1 MLAPTLVFL
10 FLFTYG
16 PALYNVIQSGPGYSK
31 LWTNPS
37 NLASLR
43 ATLLYVL
50 IAAPASI
57 LLGLGA
63 ALLVEGKTP
72 ARIFARAV
80 LFHPVVL
87 PAVALSAGPGLH
99 GARVRRLQP
108 PCPSRLCLPLS
119 GSFAGRS

>member
-1 MLAPTLVFL
+1 MLAPTLAFL

-72 ARIFARAV
+72 ARVFARTV

-87 PAVALSAGPGLH
+87 PAVAFAAIWLYLLNPIGSPLRGVWALLVGGSGNVL
-99 GARVRRLQP
+99 GAT
-108 PCPSRLCLPLS
+108 
-119 GSFAGRS
+119 